1 MGTDLKLKDLFGET
15 QTEQDISTVSVPKAD
30 GTGREFYVKRPV
42 IYYNLVA
49 SPPYAP
55 ESTED
60 IPIFWNVGDGPLW
73 GDVPNDKGNC
83 RGGVHAPIAGKTTKP
98 IIYIQ
103 VEKYLQ
109 GVTADNTGKAE
120 LIYLYEPLAGAT
132 LLEVR
137 NKTGTADFTAQPGWG
152 QLIQGTDGQ
161 TYTYTQLTDL
171 SGIVIGIEQPNKI
184 IDQRLFYSFLM
195 EKTNSAVAY
204 TATENGD
211 YTIVPPAE
219 SSGISAVSLTVNVAG
234 GGSDDYYLLKNPLG
248 GMPIYPNSSKTFLH
262 TDEVIASSFKPYIYS
277 IGNSNANEAYGI
289 PVATMVNFHFKEPTA
304 DSYANSILF
313 INSASAAT
321 LSQYILKLFLG
332 SSWTFGDMT
341 LAVGWNVC
349 TFIVDD
355 SGTTTA
361 ATCTATTIDAINMT
375 LQGYGGIPKNNFDWA
390 AMDAYTLSFFK
401 DAAVTAGASVD
412 FSINIGDVLNT
423 IYFNTIHDTT
433 KLDTCLETANY
444 PYSAELAGITM
455 PWNNALVYT
464 LGTSSLY
471 VHIGDLS
478 SMQPG
483 TYIIY
488 VMQSEMPTVLYS
500 TKALDASAVIPGMVI
515 SKGWSAKSFPIGA
528 EVTVSDILN
537 DLLLIKDNYFA
548 KSPQT
553 YG

>member
-1 MGTDLKLKDLFGET
+1 MGTDIKLKDLFGQT
-15 QTEQDISTVSVPKAD
+15 QTEQDINTISVPKAD

-60 IPIFWNVGDGPLW
+60 IAIFWNVGDGPLW
-73 GDVPNDKGNC
+73 GDVPNDMGNC
-83 RGGVHAPIAGKTTKP
+83 SGGVHAPIAGKTTKP

-109 GVTADNTGKAE
+109 GVTADNTGKAV
-120 LIYLYEPLAGAT
+120 LIYLYETLAGAT
-132 LLEVR
+132 LLEVMEQA
-137 NKTGTADFTAQPGWG
+137 GTADFTAQYGWG

-171 SGIVIGIEQPNKI
+171 SGIAIGIEQPNKI

-195 EKTNSAVAY
+195 EKTNSTVAY

-234 GGSDDYYLLKNPLG
+234 GGGDDYYLLKNPLG
-248 GMPIYPNSSKTFLH
+248 EMPTYPNSSKTFLH
-262 TDEVIASSFKPYIYS
+262 TDEVIASGFKPYIYT
-277 IGNSNANEAYGI
+277 IGNTNANEAYGI
-289 PVATMVNFHFKEPTA
+289 PVITMVNFCFKEPTA
-304 DSYANSILF
+304 DRYANRILF

-321 LSQYILKLFLG
+321 LSQDVLQMFLG
-332 SSWTFGDMT
+332 SLWTFGAMT

-349 TFIVDD
+349 TFTVND

-375 LQGYGGIPKNNFDWA
+375 LQGYGGIPKNNFDWT

-401 DAAVTAGASVD
+401 DAAEPAAADAKSWVFTNGVASISQADFNRYLAPDVLAAIFINVPLEPVGGTGYSQMSNVMRSASVELGDGSAQLVFAGEVYSLDETSDPKILTPTVGGFGIISRASADAD
-412 FSINIGDVLNT
+412 FVLSYVNAYGNT
-423 IYFNTIHDTT
+423 ITPAFTSN
-433 KLDTCLETANY
+433 
-444 PYSAELAGITM
+444 G
-455 PWNNALVYT
+455 VQVT
-464 LGTSSLY
+464 LYAQL
-471 VHIGDLS
+471 
-478 SMQPG
+478 MQ
-483 TYIIY
+483 
-488 VMQSEMPTVLYS
+488 L
-500 TKALDASAVIPGMVI
+500 
-515 SKGWSAKSFPIGA
+515 
-528 EVTVSDILN
+528 
-537 DLLLIKDNYFA
+537 
-548 KSPQT
+548 
-553 YG
+553 

>member
-1 MGTDLKLKDLFGET
+1 MGTDIKLKDLFGQT
-15 QTEQDISTVSVPKAD
+15 QTEQDINTISLPKAD

-42 IYYNLVA
+42 IYYTPVKN
-49 SPPYAP
+49 PPYAP
-55 ESTED
+55 QETGNS
-60 IPIFWNVGDGPLW
+60 IFYINWGDGTFD
-73 GDVPNDKGNC
+73 GDLDIGNS
-83 RGGVHAPIAGKTTKP
+83 GGTVVGAVEGKTTKP
-98 IIYIQ
+98 IVLIQ
-103 VEKYLQ
+103 VEKYMQ
-109 GVTADNTGKAE
+109 GVTADNTGKAV
-120 LIYLYEPLAGAT
+120 LIYLYETLSGAT
-132 LLEVR
+132 LLEVLQ
-137 NKTGTADFTAQPGWG
+137 KAGAADFTAQPGWG
-152 QLIQGTDGQ
+152 QLIQGADGQ

-171 SGIVIGIEQPNKI
+171 SGISIGIEQPNQI
-184 IDQRLFYSFLM
+184 ANQRLFYSFLM
-195 EKTNSAVAY
+195 EKTNSTVTY

-219 SSGISAVSLTVNVAG
+219 SSGISSVSLTVNVTG

-248 GMPIYPNSSKTFLH
+248 EMPTYPNSSKVFLH
-262 TDEVIASSFKPYIYS
+262 TDAVIASGFKPYIYTIS
-277 IGNSNANEAYGI
+277 NSNANEAYGI
-289 PVATMVNFHFKEPTA
+289 PVTTMVNFHFKEQTS
-304 DSYANSILF
+304 DIYANCIMF

-321 LSQYILKLFLG
+321 LSQEVLQMFMG
-332 SSWTFGDMT
+332 SSWTFGAMT

-349 TFIVDD
+349 TFTVND

-390 AMDAYTLSFFK
+390 AMDAYTMSFFK
-401 DAAVTAGASVD
+401 DAAVTAGTSVD
-412 FSINIGDVLNT
+412 FSINIGDALNT

-444 PYSAELAGITM
+444 PYSAEMSGITM
-455 PWNNALVYT
+455 PWNNALVCT

-488 VMQSEMPTVLYS
+488 VMQSEIPTVLYS

-515 SKGWSAKSFPIGA
+515 SKGWNATSFSIGA

>member
-1 MGTDLKLKDLFGET
+1 MGTDLKLKDLFGQT

-60 IPIFWNVGDGPLW
+60 IDIFWNVGDGPLW
-73 GDVPNDKGNC
+73 GDVPNDMGNC
-83 RGGVHAPIAGKTTKP
+83 SGGVHAPIAGKTTKP

-109 GVTADNTGKAE
+109 GVTADNTGKAV
-120 LIYLYEPLAGAT
+120 LIYLYETLAGAT
-132 LLEVR
+132 LLEVMEQA
-137 NKTGTADFTAQPGWG
+137 GTADFTAQYGWG

-171 SGIVIGIEQPNKI
+171 SCIAIGIEQPNKI

-195 EKTNSAVAY
+195 EKTNSTVAY

-234 GGSDDYYLLKNPLG
+234 GGGDDYYLLKNPLG
-248 GMPIYPNSSKTFLH
+248 EMPTYPNSSKTFLH
-262 TDEVIASSFKPYIYS
+262 TDEVIASGFKPYIYT
-277 IGNSNANEAYGI
+277 IGNTNANEAYGI
-289 PVATMVNFHFKEPTA
+289 PVITMVNFCFKEPTA
-304 DSYANSILF
+304 DRYANRILF

-321 LSQYILKLFLG
+321 LSQDILQMFMG
-332 SSWTFGDMT
+332 SSWTFGAMT

-349 TFIVDD
+349 TFTVND
-355 SGTTTA
+355 SGITTS

-375 LQGYGGIPKNNFDWA
+375 LQGYGGIPKNNFDWT

-401 DAAVTAGASVD
+401 DAAEPAAADAKSWVFTNGVASISQADFNRYLAPDVLAAIFINVPLEPVGGTGYSQMSNVMRSASVELGDGSAQLVFAGEVYSLDETSDPKILTPTVGGFGIISRASADAD
-412 FSINIGDVLNT
+412 FVLSYVNAYGNT
-423 IYFNTIHDTT
+423 ITPAFTSN
-433 KLDTCLETANY
+433 
-444 PYSAELAGITM
+444 G
-455 PWNNALVYT
+455 VQVT
-464 LGTSSLY
+464 LYAQL
-471 VHIGDLS
+471 
-478 SMQPG
+478 MQ
-483 TYIIY
+483 
-488 VMQSEMPTVLYS
+488 L
-500 TKALDASAVIPGMVI
+500 
-515 SKGWSAKSFPIGA
+515 
-528 EVTVSDILN
+528 
-537 DLLLIKDNYFA
+537 
-548 KSPQT
+548 
-553 YG
+553 

>member
-1 MGTDLKLKDLFGET
+1 MGTDIKLKDLFGQT
-15 QTEQDISTVSVPKAD
+15 QTEQDINTISLPKAD
-30 GTGREFYVKRPV
+30 GTGREFYVKRSV
-42 IYYNLVA
+42 IYYTPVKN
-49 SPPYAP
+49 PPYAP
-55 ESTED
+55 QETGNS
-60 IPIFWNVGDGPLW
+60 IFYINWGDGTFD
-73 GDVPNDKGNC
+73 GDLDIGNS
-83 RGGVHAPIAGKTTKP
+83 GGSVFGAVEGKTTKP
-98 IIYIQ
+98 IVLIQ
-103 VEKYLQ
+103 VEKYMH
-109 GVTADNTGKAE
+109 GVTADNTGKAV
-120 LIYLYEPLAGAT
+120 LIYLYETLSGAT
-132 LLEVR
+132 LLEVLQ
-137 NKTGTADFTAQPGWG
+137 KSGAADFTAQPGWG
-152 QLIQGTDGQ
+152 QLIQGADGQ

-171 SGIVIGIEQPNKI
+171 SGISIGIEQPNQI
-184 IDQRLFYSFLM
+184 ANQRLFYSFLM
-195 EKTNSAVAY
+195 EKTNSTVAY

-234 GGSDDYYLLKNPLG
+234 GGGNDYYLLKNPQG
-248 GMPIYPNSSKTFLH
+248 EMPTYPNSSKIFLH
-262 TDEVIASSFKPYIYS
+262 TDEVIASGFKPYIYS
-277 IGNSNANEAYGI
+277 LGNSNANEAYGI
-289 PVATMVNFHFKEPTA
+289 PVTTMVDFQFKEPTA
-304 DSYANSILF
+304 DIYANCILF
-313 INSASAAT
+313 INSASAGT
-321 LSQYILKLFLG
+321 LSQEVLQMFFG
-332 SSWTFGDMT
+332 SSWTFGAMT

-349 TFIVDD
+349 TFTVND

-401 DAAVTAGASVD
+401 DAAVTAGTSVD
-412 FSINIGDVLNT
+412 FSINIGDALNT

-433 KLDTCLETANY
+433 KLDTCLETTNY
-444 PYSAELAGITM
+444 PYSAEMSGITM
-455 PWNNALVYT
+455 PWNNALVCT

-488 VMQSEMPTVLYS
+488 VMQSEIPTVLYS

-515 SKGWSAKSFPIGA
+515 SKGWNARSFSIGA